1 MSDPM
6 KRHPRRQH
14 NAPLFER
21 LEVRSMMAADSSTL
35 GLIAAPAGGDSV
47 DACPSP
53 AGWPVLPISFDPTT
67 TTDTGDATT
76 PPFAIDPIAFSPWL
90 QYAAASTKG
99 CLVIHL
105 QADSLHGYRTD
116 VAWFS
121 LNPPPSPGSLPDFF
135 NTDFTGVV
143 FDGNDPTASP
153 VPLDTFAP
161 AKRGADALPVNEYV
175 AIQSNSDL
183 TLCFAMIG
191 YTMIGLSNTPIP
203 LPLPMATD
211 GLSATDQVIE
221 PMCYSL
227 DSEASEDGSFSM
239 TTDGLVATD
248 QVTEPMCYSFDPQAS
263 EDGSFSMTTDGLVA
277 TDQVIEPMCYSLD
290 SEASEDG
297 SFSMTTDGLVAPDQ
311 VIEPGLYS
319 FERQASED
327 GSFWMA
333 TDGLIATDQFI
344 APVQYSFVPQASD
357 DTAALASA
365 ALVTSSPTAATTA
378 VTVAPLAATPAAV
391 NAEAPTAPTLPPPA
405 AWAAYAAG
413 RPSAVRRTSPA
424 AGDLAEVDGRL
435 PKDVFAA
442 L

>member
-1 MSDPM
+1 
-6 KRHPRRQH
+6 
-14 NAPLFER
+14 
-21 LEVRSMMAADSSTL
+21 
-35 GLIAAPAGGDSV
+35 
-47 DACPSP
+47 
-53 AGWPVLPISFDPTT
+53 
-67 TTDTGDATT
+67 
-76 PPFAIDPIAFSPWL
+76 
-90 QYAAASTKG
+90 
-99 CLVIHL
+99 
-105 QADSLHGYRTD
+105 
-116 VAWFS
+116 
-121 LNPPPSPGSLPDFF
+121 
-135 NTDFTGVV
+135 
-143 FDGNDPTASP
+143 

-221 PMCYSL
+221 PM
-227 DSEASEDGSFSM
+227 F
-239 TTDGLVATD
+239 
-248 QVTEPMCYSFDPQAS
+248 
-263 EDGSFSMTTDGLVA
+263 
-277 TDQVIEPMCYSLD
+277 YSLD